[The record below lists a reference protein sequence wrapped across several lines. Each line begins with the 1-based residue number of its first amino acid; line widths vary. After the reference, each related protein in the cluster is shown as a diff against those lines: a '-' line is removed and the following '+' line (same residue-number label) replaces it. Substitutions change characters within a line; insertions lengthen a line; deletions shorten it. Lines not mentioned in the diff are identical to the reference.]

1 MKMHNALVLSINNI
15 SQIISTISYTIIE
28 SGQIFIIIL

>member
-15 SQIISTISYTIIE
+15 SQIINTISYTIIE